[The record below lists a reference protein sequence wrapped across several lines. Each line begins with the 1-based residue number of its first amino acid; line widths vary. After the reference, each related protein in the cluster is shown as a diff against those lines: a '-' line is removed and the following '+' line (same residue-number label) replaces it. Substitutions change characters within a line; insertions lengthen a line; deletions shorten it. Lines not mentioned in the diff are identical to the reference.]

1 MKKKVMFIAP
11 YQGLANIVN
20 NMELPNEL
28 DVEVKVGNLD
38 EGAKIAA
45 EAEKS
50 GFDFIISRGGTATKI
65 ENMVSIPVI
74 HIDITGYDILRIFT
88 MITGVDTKV
97 ALVGFPNI
105 SEGAATICSILEYDV
120 TLVTIDSQEEV
131 EETLYDL
138 KSKGYSMVIGDVVT
152 VTYAKKVGLQG
163 ILLTSGKEA
172 VLDSFKAGARM
183 SDLLKNNRNEY
194 LITQKLF
201 ESLPLPTVVLNK
213 DKEIVYHNNAY
224 SNSLVQTGITA
235 KPGFYDFLKNIS
247 GDQES
252 VFYDEDNSL
261 SLMAKGFLVEP
272 TEKVQGILMEIAKKK
287 FNLDTINK
295 EEVIENPHIIGNTDS
310 VQKIKELIN
319 VYGESEEVISL
330 IGENGTGKKT
340 VAKAIHYRKFGPNI
354 PFYIIDGADLADGV
368 SGEVQS
374 QISRIRLGSVMIN
387 DMESISKKSQKE
399 ILALINQGIKVFLAY
414 NLSRITNDERNLK
427 SGSIDIMTNTRSIHL
442 PPLRQRYEDI
452 KYFMNYYLSELNAK
466 KGMEILGVKKEALT
480 YLEKCFWS
488 GNITQLKQVI
498 SEISSSVQGH
508 YIELKD
514 VEFLNMYSSLK
525 DNDEINLK
533 IGNLKDIEKQVIQKV
548 MEREKGNQSNTA
560 KILGINRSTLWRKLN
575 D

>member
-1 MKKKVMFIAP
+1 MGYLVINIFYYFKSIIIYDKLALKYATQRGNQMKKKVMFSAP

-65 ENMVSIPVI
+65 ENMVSILVI

-261 SLMAKGFLVEP
+261 SLMAK
-272 TEKVQGILMEIAKKK
+272 
-287 FNLDTINK
+287 
-295 EEVIENPHIIGNTDS
+295 
-310 VQKIKELIN
+310 
-319 VYGESEEVISL
+319 
-330 IGENGTGKKT
+330 
-340 VAKAIHYRKFGPNI
+340 
-354 PFYIIDGADLADGV
+354 
-368 SGEVQS
+368 
-374 QISRIRLGSVMIN
+374 
-387 DMESISKKSQKE
+387 
-399 ILALINQGIKVFLAY
+399 
-414 NLSRITNDERNLK
+414 
-427 SGSIDIMTNTRSIHL
+427 
-442 PPLRQRYEDI
+442 
-452 KYFMNYYLSELNAK
+452 
-466 KGMEILGVKKEALT
+466 
-480 YLEKCFWS
+480 
-488 GNITQLKQVI
+488 
-498 SEISSSVQGH
+498 
-508 YIELKD
+508 
-514 VEFLNMYSSLK
+514 
-525 DNDEINLK
+525 
-533 IGNLKDIEKQVIQKV
+533 
-548 MEREKGNQSNTA
+548 
-560 KILGINRSTLWRKLN
+560 
-575 D
+575 